1 MSTNDSDSQS
11 SPQQSAAGPADRT
24 RRQAIVTS
32 EADRSLI
39 DPSAFIAPNAT
50 VLGEVYIAEDV
61 SIWFGA
67 VMRGDTEKIVI
78 GRQSNVQDQCVLH
91 CDPGMPCVIGERVTV
106 GHSAVVHGATV
117 EDDALIGIGA
127 IVLNGATIG
136 KGAIVAAGA
145 LVTEGTVIPPGMLA
159 VGTPAKPIKEVS
171 ESLLERSREGAQH
184 YVRLGR
190 LYREEMTGTNVTSRK
205 VD

>member
-1 MSTNDSDSQS
+1 
-11 SPQQSAAGPADRT
+11 
-24 RRQAIVTS
+24 
-32 EADRSLI
+32 
-39 DPSAFIAPNAT
+39 
-50 VLGEVYIAEDV
+50 
-61 SIWFGA
+61 
-67 VMRGDTEKIVI
+67 
-78 GRQSNVQDQCVLH
+78 
-91 CDPGMPCVIGERVTV
+91 MPCVIGERVTV
-106 GHSAVVHGATV
+106 GHSAIVHGATV

-171 ESLLERSREGAQH
+171 DSLRERSLEGAQH

-190 LYREEMTGTNVTSRK
+190 RYRTEFVDTNGTSSK